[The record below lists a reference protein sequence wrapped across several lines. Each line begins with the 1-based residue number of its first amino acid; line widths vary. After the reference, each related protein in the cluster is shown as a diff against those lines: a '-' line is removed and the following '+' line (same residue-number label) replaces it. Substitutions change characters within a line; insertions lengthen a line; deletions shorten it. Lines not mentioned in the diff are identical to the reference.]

1 MPRVFFQIL
10 INFRTHHNVAP
21 VDSDVGVPV
30 GSVHLVHEAE
40 GVEELVDYDLDDG
53 DENNDNFKGLNLLV
67 DAATSL
73 KPNLHSAS
81 PSPVGDL
88 SVAAAAARDDV
99 HIVMLICTRN
109 KPLKRVQI

>member
-40 GVEELVDYDLDDG
+40 GVEELVDYDLDNG
-53 DENNDNFKGLNLLV
+53 DENDDNF
-67 DAATSL
+67 
-73 KPNLHSAS
+73 
-81 PSPVGDL
+81 
-88 SVAAAAARDDV
+88 
-99 HIVMLICTRN
+99 
-109 KPLKRVQI
+109 